1 MSSERLII
9 QAPNVHIGGGRA
21 LLVELL
27 SSLPAGTR
35 GTAILDARFQSPV
48 ALPHGMAVRFVAPTL
63 RDRLLGERHLTR
75 VADEHSQILCF
86 GNLPPLFRCRGRV
99 SVLLHNRHLV
109 SATDL
114 SGFRLRTRLRLRA
127 ERFWIRTRA
136 SHAHEWIVQ
145 TDSMRRLLQG
155 AIGSDATI
163 RVLPF
168 VPPEMFSTA
177 SASSAPQSL
186 SFEQTDF
193 CYVSSGEPH
202 KNHRNLVEAWALL
215 AADGIFPSL
224 RITLDHIDN
233 RDLCDWVSRRTLQFG
248 LRIENVG
255 RVPPEQIA
263 GVYRSSKC
271 LIHPSWC
278 EAFPLPLLEA
288 KSLGLPIVAAEL
300 DHVRD
305 LVSPEETFDPH
316 SPKSIARAVRR
327 HLGRR
332 DASPALLNGKS
343 FLQQLS
349 AA

>member
-1 MSSERLII
+1 
-9 QAPNVHIGGGRA
+9 
-21 LLVELL
+21 
-27 SSLPAGTR
+27 
-35 GTAILDARFQSPV
+35 
-48 ALPHGMAVRFVAPTL
+48 MAVRRVAPTL
-63 RDRLLGERHLTR
+63 QDRFLGERHLAQI
-75 VADEHSQILCF
+75 ADEHSRILCF

-114 SGFRLRTRLRLRA
+114 SGFRLRTRLRLRV
-127 ERFWIRTRA
+127 ERLWIRTWA
-136 SHAHEWIVQ
+136 SHAREWIVQ
-145 TDSMRRLLQG
+145 TDSMRRLLKR
-155 AIGSDATI
+155 AIGSEAAI

-168 VPPEMFSTA
+168 VPPDMLSTV
-177 SASSAPQSL
+177 APTGDAKSL
-186 SFEQTDF
+186 SFEPTDF

-202 KNHRNLVEAWALL
+202 KNHRNLVEAWVLL
-215 AADGIFPSL
+215 AAEGIYPSL
-224 RITLDHIDN
+224 RITLDECDTPK
-233 RDLCDWVSRRTLQFG
+233 LCGWISRRIRQVGLQ
-248 LRIENVG
+248 IENVG
-255 RVPPEQIA
+255 RVPPAQIG

-305 LVSPEETFDPH
+305 LVAPEETFDPH

-332 DASPALLNGKS
+332 DASPALLDGKS